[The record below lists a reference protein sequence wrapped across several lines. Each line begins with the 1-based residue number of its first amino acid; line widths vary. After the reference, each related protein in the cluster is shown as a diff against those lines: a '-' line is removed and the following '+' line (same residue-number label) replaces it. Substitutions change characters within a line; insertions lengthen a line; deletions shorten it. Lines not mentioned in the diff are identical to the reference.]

1 MLVCAIYVSL
11 DHVDNFIVCAIYVSL
26 DHVDNFITIFFTI
39 TGVIKHMSLNK
50 NIVPETGAALFN
62 SPTSSSNSDANT
74 DEGNWIAGA

>member
-1 MLVCAIYVSL
+1 M
-11 DHVDNFIVCAIYVSL
+11 SL

-74 DEGNWIAGA
+74 DEGN